1 VLAIVFFY
9 VYYLFSF
16 FSVPPSLPPSLPP
29 SFFLFLPFFTLTIPS
44 HRTAPHRIACSIA
57 ILEFTEIML
66 CTWYLQ
72 CRHLSLILE
81 LFKIG
86 AASKSNMGSYRVE
99 MVVMWFDHIVDLHN
113 FELVLMVL
121 NAEEQASL
129 YARIGKSCAGAAK
142 TMHCTVLY

>member
-1 VLAIVFFY
+1 LLVFCFNVLFYRTTCLQSFCFY
-9 VYYLFSF
+9 VYYLFA
-16 FSVPPSLPPSLPP
+16 VPLS
-29 SFFLFLPFFTLTIPS
+29 
-44 HRTAPHRIACSIA
+44 HRIACSIA

-86 AASKSNMGSYRVE
+86 AAAKSNMGSYRVE

-142 TMHCTVLY
+142 NMHCTVLY